1 MQNRYAGDIG
11 DFGKFGLLRYLSRT
25 GLRIGV
31 NWYLTPDETHNG
43 DGSHTA
49 YLRNETY
56 RACDGELFEALGKI
70 VNPPGRRSVASL
82 KEAGILNAVYYDK
95 VLDFRCAPD
104 RAEKRRKWH
113 ADALDCLADAE
124 IVFLDPDNG
133 LMVPSAAKTA
143 RANKYAELSEIAD
156 YCRRPRKTSVIWYQ
170 HKARRGDEF
179 YRDQFRDILKMEEF
193 RGMCGMGLKFSPV
206 SQRYYFLLIQPEH
219 REILSLVD
227 NFLETPWKT
236 CFSPF
241 PAE

>member
-11 DFGKFGLLRYLSRT
+11 DFGKFGLLRYLRRT

-49 YLRNETY
+49 YLRKESY
-56 RACDGELFEALGKI
+56 RECDGELLEALGRI
-70 VNPPGRRSVASL
+70 VDSGRRSVASL
-82 KEAGILNAVYYDK
+82 EEAGVLDAVYYDA
-95 VLDFRCAPD
+95 VLDFRGVPD
-104 RAEKRRKWH
+104 RMEMRKKWH

-124 IVFLDPDNG
+124 IVVLDPDNG

-170 HKARRGDEF
+170 HKARRGDDF
-179 YRDQFRDILKMEEF
+179 YRDQFREILKMEEF
-193 RGMCGMGLKFSPV
+193 RGMRGMGLKFSPV

-219 REILSLVD
+219 REILAQVG
-227 NFLETPWKT
+227 NFLETPWKS
-236 CFSPF
+236 CFSLF
-241 PAE
+241 PDE